1 MILKN
6 KKNSTKLMY
15 FLLKKNSKSMCTS
28 LYCGH
33 RHNSTCFSTQSSAME
48 GTQCDI
54 GKVILK
60 KFESRSEAY
69 LPMKYFIAVA

>member
-1 MILKN
+1 
-6 KKNSTKLMY
+6 MY

-33 RHNSTCFSTQSSAME
+33 RHNSTCIPTYSGAME

-60 KFESRSEAY
+60 Y
-69 LPMKYFIAVA
+69 LEKQRRDVFTDEVLN